1 MSEHV
6 TPYAD
11 SSEQR
16 IVGIGQTGQHVNRL
30 KAYYMHVYIYIQVYT
45 MRTVC
50 TCSNIIMYIYICNS
64 YITGPSFV
72 ADLLHRKSA
81 RAIARGL
88 LRAINRLQNEG
99 T

>member
-1 MSEHV
+1 MPPH
-6 TPYAD
+6 A
-11 SSEQR
+11 SS
-16 IVGIGQTGQHVNRL
+16 
-30 KAYYMHVYIYIQVYT
+30 
-45 MRTVC
+45 
-50 TCSNIIMYIYICNS
+50 NS

>member
-1 MSEHV
+1 MNGYMGHLRNNVIRINRDIEHLRN
-6 TPYAD
+6 D
-11 SSEQR
+11 
-16 IVGIGQTGQHVNRL
+16 IGT
-30 KAYYMHVYIYIQVYT
+30 T
-45 MRTVC
+45 
-50 TCSNIIMYIYICNS
+50 ICNS

-72 ADLLHRKSA
+72 ADLLHGKSA

>member
-1 MSEHV
+1 MEHV
-6 TPYAD
+6 KRCD
-11 SSEQR
+11 
-16 IVGIGQTGQHVNRL
+16 L
-30 KAYYMHVYIYIQVYT
+30 MCYT
-45 MRTVC
+45 AITN
-50 TCSNIIMYIYICNS
+50 SLCNS

-72 ADLLHRKSA
+72 ADLLHGKSA

>member
-1 MSEHV
+1 MLAE
-6 TPYAD
+6 
-11 SSEQR
+11 
-16 IVGIGQTGQHVNRL
+16 IVDRQG
-30 KAYYMHVYIYIQVYT
+30 MH
-45 MRTVC
+45 
-50 TCSNIIMYIYICNS
+50 ICNS

-88 LRAINRLQNEG
+88 LRAINWLQNEG

>member
-1 MSEHV
+1 MAYSEELNNSY
-6 TPYAD
+6 T
-11 SSEQR
+11 SSP
-16 IVGIGQTGQHVNRL
+16 G
-30 KAYYMHVYIYIQVYT
+30 
-45 MRTVC
+45 
-50 TCSNIIMYIYICNS
+50 ICNS

-72 ADLLHRKSA
+72 ADLLHWKSV